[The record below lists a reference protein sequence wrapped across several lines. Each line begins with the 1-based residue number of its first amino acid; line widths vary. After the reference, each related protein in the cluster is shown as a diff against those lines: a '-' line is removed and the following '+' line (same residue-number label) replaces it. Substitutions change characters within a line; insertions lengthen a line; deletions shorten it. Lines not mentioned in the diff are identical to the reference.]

1 MGLSKPV
8 TLTFDNGPDPDVT
21 PRVLDMLAARDIRT
35 TFFVLGRNMA
45 RPDCRAIAESARAAG
60 HWIGNHTFAHAGPI
74 GLDRDPD
81 AARREIGETQTL
93 IGDLSHPDRFF
104 RPCGGG
110 GKLNDDLF
118 AARDRN
124 FLTAGGYSC
133 ALWNAVPGDWMNPA
147 GWVERAYEM
156 IHAQEIVD
164 EQDWPLVVIHD
175 VPGACIGRLEEF
187 LDGLAARDVEL
198 RQDFPPACL
207 PIRRGE
213 IVDPALFDTLVA
225 AA

>member
-1 MGLSKPV
+1 MVLTKPV

-21 PRVLDMLAARDIRT
+21 PRVLDILAARDILT

-45 RPDCRAIAESARAAG
+45 RPECRAIAETAHAAG
-60 HWIGNHTFAHAGPI
+60 HWIGNHTYAHAGPI
-74 GLDRDPD
+74 GLDPD
-81 AARREIGETQTL
+81 ADAAEREIGETQRL
-93 IGDLSHPDRFF
+93 IGDLSHADRFF

-110 GKLNDDLF
+110 GKLNADLF

-133 ALWNAVPGDWMNPA
+133 VLWNAVPGDWNNPE
-147 GWVERAYEM
+147 GWVERAYDM
-156 IHAQEIVD
+156 TD

-175 VPGACIGRLEEF
+175 VTNACIGRLEEF
-187 LDGLAARDVEL
+187 LDGLAARDVDL
-198 RQDFPPACL
+198 RQEFPSACM

-213 IVDPALFDTLVA
+213 IVDPAFLDRLVA